1 MADNPSSRF
10 KFISPGV
17 FVDEIDNSQLPSEP
31 GAVGPVVIGR
41 ARKGPAMVPTQVNSF
56 SDFVD
61 TFGTPVPGPETG
73 DVWRDGDTQAAHYG
87 AFAAQAYLRNNAPL
101 TFVRLVG
108 QQEANATDNGKA
120 GFKAGSMAASDLA
133 TVANGGAWGIF
144 VWPSGV
150 LQRGAALNPPVTG
163 ALAAIVYCEK
173 GRIVASGNLAAAV
186 KTNLRVTASACTLF
200 ESDASGHITLAH
212 ADTAGGGIASKTRF
226 NFDSNSDLFIRKIMN
241 TNPTLCNTEISKGGT
256 RSGTLGKGN
265 IWLGES
271 FEHSLAV
278 SGTNSIGV
286 VIDSKIIN
294 ANMKTPELYKW
305 HRDEYHCKVKLSDGE
320 SRWVRAKWLKIVSKA

>member
-1 MADNPSSRF
+1 
-10 KFISPGV
+10 
-17 FVDEIDNSQLPSEP
+17 
-31 GAVGPVVIGR
+31 
-41 ARKGPAMVPTQVNSF
+41 
-56 SDFVD
+56 
-61 TFGTPVPGPETG
+61 
-73 DVWRDGDTQAAHYG
+73 
-87 AFAAQAYLRNNAPL
+87 
-101 TFVRLVG
+101 
-108 QQEANATDNGKA
+108 
-120 GFKAGSMAASDLA
+120 SDLA
-133 TVANGGAWGIF
+133 TVENGGAWGIF

-150 LQRGAALNPPVTG
+150 MQRDQNLNPPVTG

-271 FEHSLAV
+271 FEHSLAT

-286 VIDSKIIN
+286 VSSNVKGTLFHYSVQPIRNREN
-294 ANMKTPELYKW
+294 A
-305 HRDEYHCKVKLSDGE
+305 DEVGNDFQFAAQKATTGFFFSQDLGVNGDYQVKNQQKLFRLEALTAGAATQNEVKVS
-320 SRWVRAKWLKIVSKA
+320 